1 MKKRIKRTLSCIEK
15 DCKYELMIISED
27 QNDNFVVYEKLSK
40 KYTAHSKFIW
50 IIFNNIFL
58 DHDLVYEKKNEDGF
72 TQEIL
77 KEIDTLKSLSVL
89 TEVINKKFNTEFLL
103 TQIKYQVNK
112 LMLTNFGSP
121 SEDAYLFA
129 QIAEEEARNEGFFI
143 LSFLP

>member
-1 MKKRIKRTLSCIEK
+1 M
-15 DCKYELMIISED
+15 
-27 QNDNFVVYEKLSK
+27 
-40 KYTAHSKFIW
+40 
-50 IIFNNIFL
+50 
-58 DHDLVYEKKNEDGF
+58 
-72 TQEIL
+72 
-77 KEIDTLKSLSVL
+77 KSLSVL